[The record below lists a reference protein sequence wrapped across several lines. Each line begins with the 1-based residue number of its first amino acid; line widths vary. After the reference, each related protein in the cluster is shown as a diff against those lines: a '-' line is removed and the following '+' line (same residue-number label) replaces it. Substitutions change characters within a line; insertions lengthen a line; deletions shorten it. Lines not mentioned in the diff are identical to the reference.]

1 MPSKPEPTQPEPTQ
15 PEQTRPG
22 LKQADQAENSAHS
35 AQPAGVPFEASLTE
49 LNDLVNRLESGALGL
64 SDSIGAYERGVAIL
78 RRLHEQLADVEERV
92 KLLVRI
98 DEQGR
103 PIMEEIGSETMS
115 PGKTGRPT
123 GNGSTTDS
131 DATARR
137 ATRPVSR
144 TGRPKRLPGMD
155 DAGEDG

>member
-1 MPSKPEPTQPEPTQ
+1 MPTKPEPPQPEPNRG
-15 PEQTRPG
+15 EQAGNP
-22 LKQADQAENSAHS
+22 AHP
-35 AQPAGVPFEASLTE
+35 AQPAAVPFETSLAE
-49 LNDLVNRLESGALGL
+49 LNDLVNRLESGSLGL

-92 KLLVRI
+92 RLLVRI

-103 PIMEEIGSETMS
+103 PILEEIENGATAPE
-115 PGKTGRPT
+115 KTGRPT
-123 GNGSTTDS
+123 GGDSTTDG
-131 DATARR
+131 DVTVRRTARS
-137 ATRPVSR
+137 ASR

>member
-1 MPSKPEPTQPEPTQ
+1 MPSKPEPFQPEPTQ
-15 PEQTRPG
+15 PEQTQPEPTRPG

-98 DEQGR
+98 D
-103 PIMEEIGSETMS
+103 
-115 PGKTGRPT
+115 
-123 GNGSTTDS
+123 
-131 DATARR
+131 
-137 ATRPVSR
+137 
-144 TGRPKRLPGMD
+144 
-155 DAGEDG
+155 

>member
-1 MPSKPEPTQPEPTQ
+1 MPTNPESTP
-15 PEQTRPG
+15 
-22 LKQADQAENSAHS
+22 ADEAGKSPHPAQSAV
-35 AQPAGVPFEASLTE
+35 VPFETSLAE

-92 KLLVRI
+92 RLLVRI

-103 PIMEEIGSETMS
+103 PILEEIENGATAPE
-115 PGKTGRPT
+115 KTGRPT
-123 GNGSTTDS
+123 GGGSTTDG
-131 DATARR
+131 DVTVRRTARP
-137 ATRPVSR
+137 ASR

>member
-1 MPSKPEPTQPEPTQ
+1 MPSRPEPTQPGSTQ
-15 PEQTRPG
+15 PGSTQPG
-22 LKQADQAENSAHS
+22 STQADQAENSAHS
-35 AQPAGVPFEASLTE
+35 AQPAAVPFEASLTE
-49 LNDLVNRLESGALGL
+49 LNDLVNRLESGGLGL

-92 KLLVRI
+92 RLLVRI
-98 DEQGR
+98 DDQGR
-103 PIMEEIGSETMS
+103 PILEEIGAETMS

-123 GNGSTTDS
+123 GNGSTTGS
-131 DATARR
+131 DTAVRR
-137 ATRPVSR
+137 AARPTSR

>member
-1 MPSKPEPTQPEPTQ
+1 MPTKPEPPQSEPNHG
-15 PEQTRPG
+15 EQAGNT
-22 LKQADQAENSAHS
+22 AHP
-35 AQPAGVPFEASLTE
+35 AQPAAVPFETSLAE
-49 LNDLVNRLESGALGL
+49 LNDLVNRLESGSLGL

-92 KLLVRI
+92 RLLVRI

-103 PIMEEIGSETMS
+103 PILEEIADGATAPEQ
-115 PGKTGRPT
+115 TGRPT
-123 GNGSTTDS
+123 VGGSTTDG
-131 DATARR
+131 DVTVRR
-137 ATRPVSR
+137 AARPASR

>member
-1 MPSKPEPTQPEPTQ
+1 MPTKPEPPQQPEPNRG
-15 PEQTRPG
+15 EQAGNPTHP
-22 LKQADQAENSAHS
+22 
-35 AQPAGVPFEASLTE
+35 AQPAAVPFETSLAE
-49 LNDLVNRLESGALGL
+49 LNDLVNRLESGSLGL

-92 KLLVRI
+92 RLLVRI

-103 PIMEEIGSETMS
+103 PILEEIENGATAPE
-115 PGKTGRPT
+115 KTGRPT
-123 GNGSTTDS
+123 GGGSTTDG
-131 DATARR
+131 DVTVRRTARS
-137 ATRPVSR
+137 ASR

>member
-1 MPSKPEPTQPEPTQ
+1 MPSTPEPHQSEPQPS
-15 PEQTRPG
+15 EQRR
-22 LKQADQAENSAHS
+22 QADPAANS
-35 AQPAGVPFEASLTE
+35 AQPSQPAAVPFEASLTE

-92 KLLVRI
+92 RLLVRI
-98 DEQGR
+98 DDQGR
-103 PIMEEIGSETMS
+103 PILEEIGSGATPPEKTDR
-115 PGKTGRPT
+115 KTG
-123 GNGSTTDS
+123 GGSTTDS
-131 DATARR
+131 DAPARR
-137 ATRPVSR
+137 AARSASR

>member
-1 MPSKPEPTQPEPTQ
+1 MPSRPEPTQPGSTQ
-15 PEQTRPG
+15 PGST
-22 LKQADQAENSAHS
+22 QADQAENSAHS
-35 AQPAGVPFEASLTE
+35 AQPAAVPFEASLTE

-92 KLLVRI
+92 RLLVRI
-98 DEQGR
+98 DDQGR
-103 PIMEEIGSETMS
+103 PILEEIGSETMS

-123 GNGSTTDS
+123 GNGSNTDS
-131 DATARR
+131 DTTARR
-137 ATRPVSR
+137 AARPTSR

>member
-1 MPSKPEPTQPEPTQ
+1 MPKPEQMP
-15 PEQTRPG
+15 
-22 LKQADQAENSAHS
+22 ADRAENSAQTS
-35 AQPAGVPFEASLTE
+35 QPADVPFETSLAE

-92 KLLVRI
+92 RMLVRI
-98 DEQGR
+98 DDQGR
-103 PIMEEIGSETMS
+103 PILEEVDSW
-115 PGKTGRPT
+115 
-123 GNGSTTDS
+123 ST
-131 DATARR
+131 APEKTARATGGGAATDDDKSGRRTAR
-137 ATRPVSR
+137 AASR

>member
-1 MPSKPEPTQPEPTQ
+1 MPTKPEPPQT
-15 PEQTRPG
+15 EQAG
-22 LKQADQAENSAHS
+22 NSAHT
-35 AQPAGVPFEASLTE
+35 AQPSAVPFEASLAE
-49 LNDLVNRLESGALGL
+49 LNDLVNRLESGGLGL

-92 KLLVRI
+92 RMLVRI

-103 PIMEEIGSETMS
+103 PILAET
-115 PGKTGRPT
+115 GTTTTAQDATGRPAAT
-123 GNGSTTDS
+123 GSTNDG
-131 DATARR
+131 DMGGRR
-137 ATRPVSR
+137 AARPASR

>member
-1 MPSKPEPTQPEPTQ
+1 M
-15 PEQTRPG
+15 
-22 LKQADQAENSAHS
+22 
-35 AQPAGVPFEASLTE
+35 
-49 LNDLVNRLESGALGL
+49 
-64 SDSIGAYERGVAIL
+64 AIL

-92 KLLVRI
+92 RLLVRI
-98 DEQGR
+98 DDQGR
-103 PIMEEIGSETMS
+103 PILEEIGSETMS

-123 GNGSTTDS
+123 GNASTTDS

-137 ATRPVSR
+137 AARPASR